1 MARNDKVKNFLLN
14 FFTYIVLK
22 EFSSGVYTPK
32 KIAIK
37 YGRSRQSVY
46 YYVKKLHELGY
57 IRKKFRSSNGTVYEL
72 TPEGKKLLLELD
84 EHHNA
89 SKVKKF
95 SGGMRLRVRLHGL
108 RFVFPVLERGVFGFD
123 RSWVLRNWE
132 KRYAD
137 FGSVSVEEVP
147 GKIILYVKRVYDDNV
162 YRGLFR
168 AFRAALV
175 FGQYFQRVTGYKLG
189 FPEFDDR
196 QLQIAI
202 ENDPLGRALFQAF
215 GRFKY
220 KVGDRGIGPDGSPG
234 NGIIELEFLGSESH
248 IDAQK
253 YLDLPDNVKLM
264 EENLLRKL
272 SQIETLIQL
281 LIETDTKMIEL
292 QTKIAESIAKLSESF
307 EKLLGG
313 LINQESSDRS
323 GERKDSRPRPEGWYM

>member
-1 MARNDKVKNFLLN
+1 MPRDRKVKNFLLN
-14 FFTYIVLK
+14 FFTFIVLK
-22 EFSSGVYTPK
+22 EISTGVSTPK

-37 YGRSRQSVY
+37 YGRSKQGVY
-46 YYVKKLHELGY
+46 YYVKKLLELGY

-72 TPEGKKLLLELD
+72 TPEGRKLLIELD

-147 GKIILYVKRVYDDNV
+147 GKLILYVKRVYDVNV
-162 YRGLFR
+162 YRGLYR

-189 FPEFDDR
+189 FPEFDDK

-202 ENDPLGRALFQAF
+202 ENDPLGRALYEAF

-220 KVGDRGIGPDGSPG
+220 REGDRGIGPDGSPG
-234 NGIIELEFLGSESH
+234 NGIIELEFTGSESH

-253 YLDLPDNVKLM
+253 YLDLPDNVKLL
-264 EENLLRKL
+264 EELVLKKF
-272 SQIETLIQL
+272 SEIERLIKL
-281 LIETDTKMIEL
+281 LIDMDSKIIEL
-292 QTKIAESIAKLSESF
+292 QSKMVESLDRFNKTF
-307 EKLLGG
+307 ERLLGG
-313 LINQESSDRS
+313 LEDASKEESGGR
-323 GERKDSRPRPEGWYM
+323 ERPRPEGWYM